1 MASHRKHRFWRRAR
15 VYFRRFRFA
24 VWLCLLALV
33 GMLVYLNQ
41 IGLPDFVKS
50 PLLEKLRARGVDL
63 QFSRLRLSW
72 DRGILAENV
81 RFGRADLPSSPQLL
95 LAEVRVQLNYSALRR
110 FQLQIDSL
118 LLRHGRLVWPV
129 PKSNHSPRAL
139 TLEDIQTRLRFL
151 PDDEW
156 ALDDF
161 QAGFAGAKIQLSGTV
176 THASAVRE
184 WKFFQARRP
193 SPPGRLQ
200 NRLVQFADTLERIHF
215 STPPELRLNL
225 RGDAHDPQGF
235 SLLIFISAPSA
246 DTPWG
251 NLSQGRLTARLSP
264 STNKEISRAAVKL
277 EAVHA
282 NTKWASATNLQFS
295 LELTT
300 SITQTNLQNADLRLD
315 AKAAKTPWAAA
326 TGLHLDLHLIPV
338 SGQTNQFS
346 SELAMLAGQVVTQW
360 GTATNAH
367 LSARSL
373 HSLTNPIPLASEAQL
388 DLEYAWTSRVAGRGL
403 HLQAKVQEQNGGAG
417 ISSEPLP
424 GFISPAL
431 WACLQTR
438 SVEWNASL
446 DQILIS
452 KLEALQV
459 AGSGS
464 WRAPALT
471 LTELHGQIESHQL
484 ALGGDL
490 DLSTRAL
497 RAKVVSDVNPHTV
510 SPLLTEGARRWLADY
525 SWDAPPAVKAE
536 VRLVLPAWSNRQTD
550 WRAEV
555 QPTLQLEGQFKLAQ
569 GGAYRS
575 IPVTTAQSH
584 FVYSNLSWHL
594 PDLVVT
600 RPEGRIE
607 AEHWAD
613 DRTKEYHWRLATT
626 LDPLSV
632 RPLLDTNQQR
642 ALDLFTFSQP
652 PAIEAEIWGRW
663 HAEERLGIQAR
674 IALTNFT
681 FRGETASSLITGLQY
696 TNRVLQ
702 LTNPRLRRGIQ
713 LLSADGL
720 AADFVAEIIHLTNG
734 FSTAEPQVVARAIGP
749 HIARTIS
756 PYAFSIPPTVHAQG
770 IIPMHNEE
778 QADLRF
784 HVEGGPFHWSSFNVP
799 YIGGDI
805 HWAGLRLMLNDVH
818 FDFYGGTALGSATFL
833 FFPDRNAEFQFALA
847 ATNTLLQGLTA
858 DLSTHTNHLEGR
870 LAGNLLVTKATVGD
884 WRTVNGHGNVA
895 LRDGLIWDIPLFG
908 IASPVL
914 DAIAPGLGSS
924 RANSGTCTFL
934 ITNGVIHSTDLEL
947 RSPAMRLQYRG
958 DVDLDG
964 RVNARLEAGL
974 LRDMWLFGPLV
985 STVLWPVTKLF
996 EYKVTGTLA
1005 NPKSEPLFLLPKIFL
1020 LPLHPLRTLKG
1031 LLPEDSNTRTNAP
1044 PGGKPELKAPKSE

>member
-1 MASHRKHRFWRRAR
+1 MASQRKHRFWRRCR
-15 VYFRRFRFA
+15 VYFRRFRFT

-33 GMLVYLNQ
+33 GMIVYLNQ
-41 IGLPDFVKS
+41 IGLPDFVKK

-81 RFGRADLPSSPQLL
+81 RFGRAGLPSSPQLL
-95 LAEVRVQLNYSALRR
+95 LAEVRVQLNYRALRR

-129 PKSNHSPRAL
+129 PESNHSPRAF
-139 TLEDIQTRLRFL
+139 TLQDIQTRLRFL
-151 PDDEW
+151 PHDEW

-184 WKFFQARRP
+184 WKFFQPRQP

-200 NRLVQFADTLERIHF
+200 NRLIQFADTLERIHF

-246 DTPWG
+246 ETPWG
-251 NLSQGRLTARLSP
+251 LLSQGRLTARLSP
-264 STNKEISRAAVKL
+264 STNKEISRAVVKL

-300 SITQTNLQNADLRLD
+300 SVTQTNLLNADLRLD
-315 AKAAKTPWAAA
+315 TKAAKTPWAAS
-326 TGLHLDLHLIPV
+326 TGLHLDLHLTPV
-338 SGQTNQFS
+338 PGQTNRFS
-346 SELAMLAGQVVTQW
+346 SELALRAGQIVTEW
-360 GTATNAH
+360 GSATNAR

-388 DLEYAWTSRVAGRGL
+388 DLEHASTSWATGRGL
-403 HLQAKVQEQNGGAG
+403 HLQAKFQDQNGGAE
-417 ISSEPLP
+417 IPSQSSPW
-424 GFISPAL
+424 FISPAL
-431 WACLQTR
+431 WSYLQTCA
-438 SVEWNASL
+438 VEWNASL
-446 DQILIS
+446 DEVLTPKIEARLI
-452 KLEALQV
+452 

-464 WRAPALT
+464 WRAPELT
-471 LTELHGQIESHQL
+471 ITNLHAQIDSHQL

-497 RAKVVSDVNPHTV
+497 KVSVVSDANPHTV
-510 SPLLTEGARRWLADY
+510 SSLLTEDARRWLADY
-525 SWDAPPAVKAE
+525 SWNVPPALQAE
-536 VRLVLPAWSNRQTD
+536 VGLVLPAWTNRQPD

-555 QPTLQLEGQFKLAQ
+555 QPTLQIAGQFKLDQ

-575 IPVTTAQSH
+575 IPVATAQSH
-584 FVYSNLSWHL
+584 FVYSNMSWHL

-613 DRTKEYHWRLATT
+613 DRTREYHWRLATT
-626 LDPLSV
+626 IDPLSV

-642 ALDLFTFSQP
+642 GLDLFTFPQP
-652 PAIEAEIWGRW
+652 PAIEAQIWGRW
-663 HAEERLGIQAR
+663 HAQQRIGIQAR
-674 IALTNFT
+674 VALTNFT
-681 FRGETASSLITGLQY
+681 FRGETASSLITELQY

-749 HIARTIS
+749 HIARTIA
-756 PYAFSIPPTVHAQG
+756 PYAFSVPPTVHAYG
-770 IIPMHNEE
+770 IIPMHGEE

-784 HVEGGPFHWSSFNVP
+784 HVEGGPFHWSDFNVP
-799 YIGGDI
+799 YIAGDL
-805 HWAGLRLMLNDVH
+805 HWMGLHLTLTDVRS
-818 FDFYGGTALGSATFL
+818 DFYGGSAAGSATFL
-833 FFPDRNAEFQFALA
+833 FFPDHDAEFQFALA
-847 ATNTLLQGLTA
+847 TTNTLLQALMA

-870 LAGNLLVTKATVGD
+870 LAGNLVVTKATVGD
-884 WRTVNGHGNVA
+884 WRSVNGHGHLA
-895 LRDGLIWDIPLFG
+895 LRDGLIWEIPLFG
-908 IASPVL
+908 IVSPVL
-914 DAIAPGLGSS
+914 DSIAPGLGGS

-958 DVDLDG
+958 DVDLEG
-964 RVNARLEAGL
+964 RVNARVEAGL
-974 LRDMWLFGPLV
+974 LRDMWLLGPLV
-985 STVLWPVTKLF
+985 STVFWPVTKLF

-1005 NPKSEPLFLLPKIFL
+1005 NPKSEPLFLLPKIVL
-1020 LPLHPLRTLKG
+1020 MPLHPLRTLKG
-1031 LLPEDSNTRTNAP
+1031 LLPEDSNSRTNAP
-1044 PGGKPELKAPKSE
+1044 PGGKPELKTPKAE